1 VSCGVSA
8 SVDAH
13 KAARPSSEHFDGLPC
28 DPPHQTALKPSRSRQ
43 LTFSCDT
50 ETCSP
55 GLTILRRRRPA
66 PSTHRIVSV
75 LLIGGINLDRADN
88 CGEASAGGRSGT
100 RSKSSRDWSVK
111 TGTLQSAAQ
120 HHRSR
125 QSFSSVVTPHSL
137 PH

>member
-1 VSCGVSA
+1 MSCGVSA

-13 KAARPSSEHFDGLPC
+13 KAARPSSEHFAGLPC

-66 PSTHRIVSV
+66 PSTRRIVSA

-88 CGEASAGGRSGT
+88 CGAAI
-100 RSKSSRDWSVK
+100 SKRAPV
-111 TGTLQSAAQ
+111 AAQ
-120 HHRSR
+120 VREVSRAVIGRLKRAPCRAQRSIIAADKAFR
-125 QSFSSVVTPHSL
+125 RL
-137 PH
+137 